1 MDKFPVPKFNNL
13 LEGQLWKLILE
24 RYDHDEDTH
33 LFLEEMRR
41 YGLMKWISERAGRIE
56 SDIKFLIG
64 EEGYGVWPETLKD
77 ATMLRKVCELLQN
90 YEVKLDIKDI
100 NRCRS

>member
-1 MDKFPVPKFNNL
+1 
-13 LEGQLWKLILE
+13 
-24 RYDHDEDTH
+24 
-33 LFLEEMRR
+33 
-41 YGLMKWISERAGRIE
+41 
-56 SDIKFLIG
+56 
-64 EEGYGVWPETLKD
+64 LKD